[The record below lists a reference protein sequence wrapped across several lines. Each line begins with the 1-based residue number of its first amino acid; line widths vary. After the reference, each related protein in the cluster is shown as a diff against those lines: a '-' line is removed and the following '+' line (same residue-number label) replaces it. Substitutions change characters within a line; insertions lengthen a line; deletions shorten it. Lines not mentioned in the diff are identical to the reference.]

1 MSPSIGQATARGGRT
16 ATRAKE
22 YAFDLLCRFL
32 GAIESGLRACDH
44 ARACLEGAMEAHGI
58 ALPSPLPD
66 LAISQPGPLAGL
78 RVTRD
83 VVFGTGG
90 DASPGPFPAQAA
102 RLVWYGVKPAAI
114 VPGPERDLV
123 RVLEAAYRRGLVGLL
138 SPVETVPL
146 AESDKG
152 GFSNLPKEVR
162 PARPGSGG
170 WRELVIARDARHG
183 VLAWAAHAYG
193 WDAVLGTALGFPAC
207 CVAQFAAT
215 WDRVVAHHRGDPAE
229 LLLEQEQPR
238 PADWRLNVL
247 GRYLGFRLL
256 QHFPCGWRCEP
267 SRRLAGRYVHALAR
281 HEPQSLK
288 KLTGLLRCPY
298 VFTRRHGVLALVGA
312 HVRVSW
318 AGWEITYAPAR
329 VLCTDPESDV
339 LRAVRGAQTLTVT
352 PTAVRVRGRSY
363 GARTAL
369 FV

>member
-1 MSPSIGQATARGGRT
+1 MSPGMGQATARGGR
-16 ATRAKE
+16 AVTRAKE

-32 GAIESGLRACDH
+32 GAIESGPRAGGE
-44 ARACLEGAMEAHGI
+44 ARACLEKAGEAHGI
-58 ALPSPLPD
+58 ALPLPLPD
-66 LAISQPGPLAGL
+66 PAVPRPGPLAGL

-83 VVFGTGG
+83 VVFGTEG
-90 DASPGPFPAQAA
+90 DALPGPFPTQAA
-102 RLVWYGVKPAAI
+102 RLVSYGVKPAAI

-152 GFSNLPKEVR
+152 GFSNLPQEVR

-170 WRELVIARDARHG
+170 WRELVIARHARHG
-183 VLAWAAHAYG
+183 VLAWAARACG

-207 CVAQFAAT
+207 CVARFAAT

-229 LLLEQEQPR
+229 LLLEQEQPG

-247 GRYLGFRLL
+247 GRYLGFRVLE
-256 QHFPCGWRCEP
+256 HFPCGWRCAS
-267 SRRLAGRYVHALAR
+267 SRRLAGRYVRALAR

-288 KLTGLLRCPY
+288 KLAGLLRCPY

-312 HVRVSW
+312 HVRVAR

-329 VLCTDPESDV
+329 VLCTDPEGDV
-339 LRAVRGAQTLTVT
+339 PRAVRGAQTLTAS

-363 GARTAL
+363 NARTAL